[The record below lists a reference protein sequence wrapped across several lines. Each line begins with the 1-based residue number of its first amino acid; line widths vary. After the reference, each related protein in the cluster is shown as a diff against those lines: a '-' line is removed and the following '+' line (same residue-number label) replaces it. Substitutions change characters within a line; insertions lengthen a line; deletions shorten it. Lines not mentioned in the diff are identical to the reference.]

1 MTGKLGSS
9 SLKPIPSSKKLI
21 RIKSQVKK
29 KSVVIQL
36 IDNGPGISEAD
47 LIGIFDPFYTKKK
60 KKGLDVGLSICHEIL
75 GDHGGYNNSR
85 EFIKRWCYFYH
96 CTASNRHLR
105 SFKGVLMKNYNI
117 LLVDDDLFI
126 LKSVGDALESEGYIV
141 TKAESGEEAIQMINA
156 SPFDLVITDLVI
168 KKIDGFQVIKAI
180 KNQKNETMIMILTGY
195 SDINLAIDALRLG
208 VDDYALK
215 PCEHEELMFRL
226 QNCFKKL
233 EANIKIKQAE
243 DQIKTSLMEKEVLL
257 LEIHHRVKNNMTVI
271 SSLLKLQMA
280 SVSDKNAKDALQDSQ
295 NRVQAMSTIHETLY
309 RSDHMAAVEVKM
321 FLIELGRIIF
331 KGYALSDNIQL
342 ILKVENVI
350 IGVKQASPLGLI
362 VNELI
367 TNSLKYAFPENR
379 QGEIMLSL
387 QQIEDQLEMEYEDN
401 GVGIPKDFDWKS
413 SNTLG
418 LKLVRTLVE
427 NQLDGSIDME
437 RNNGTKFTIK
447 FNIET

>member
-1 MTGKLGSS
+1 
-9 SLKPIPSSKKLI
+9 
-21 RIKSQVKK
+21 
-29 KSVVIQL
+29 
-36 IDNGPGISEAD
+36 
-47 LIGIFDPFYTKKK
+47 
-60 KKGLDVGLSICHEIL
+60 
-75 GDHGGYNNSR
+75 
-85 EFIKRWCYFYH
+85 
-96 CTASNRHLR
+96 
-105 SFKGVLMKNYNI
+105 MKNYNI

-141 TKAESGEEAIQMINA
+141 TKAKSGEEAIQMINA
-156 SPFDLVITDLVI
+156 SSFDLVITDLVM
-168 KKIDGFQVIKAI
+168 KKTDGFQVIKAI

-257 LEIHHRVKNNMTVI
+257 KEIHHRVRNNMMVI
-271 SSLLKLQMA
+271 SSLLNLQKAAM
-280 SVSDKNAKDALQDSQ
+280 SDKNAKDALQDSL

-309 RSDHMAAVEVKM
+309 RSDHMAAVEVKI
-321 FLIELGRIIF
+321 FLLELGRIIF

-367 TNSLKYAFPENR
+367 TNSLKYAFPENQ

-387 QQIEDQLEMEYEDN
+387 QQIENQLEMEYEDN
-401 GVGIPKDFDWKS
+401 GVGILKDFDWKS
-413 SNTLG
+413 ANTLG

-447 FNIET
+447 FNIEDT